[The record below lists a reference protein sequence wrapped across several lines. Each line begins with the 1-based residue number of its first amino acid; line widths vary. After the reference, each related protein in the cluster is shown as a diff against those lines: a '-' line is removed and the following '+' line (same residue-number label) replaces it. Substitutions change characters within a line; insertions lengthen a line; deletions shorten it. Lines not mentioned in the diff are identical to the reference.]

1 MKLTTTDAADMNTVN
16 ALVVG
21 ASGIGK
27 TTSLRTLPK
36 EQTLIAASE
45 RSLLPLRGL
54 GYTVAKIECW
64 DDVREMVGALQKHQT
79 VDGKPDGKPIRI
91 LAIDSLSDLA
101 ELCIKQIVHVDR
113 RKLIHDRTKGK
124 SEVPIGVYEE
134 AMTMEDWGAYGRRLS
149 AFISAAVQL
158 PLHIV
163 FTCLEQWKEDKSTG
177 VTMLVPAMSGALAF
191 ACPKYFDIVVNM
203 RNNKSDAETEERI
216 WQTYNDGRILAKDST
231 GKLDKFEPT
240 DWTKMFTKI
249 LNGKAKK

>member
-1 MKLTTTDAADMNTVN
+1 MKLTTTDAAEMNTVN

-36 EQTLIAASE
+36 DQTLIAASE
-45 RSLLPLRGL
+45 RSLLPLKGL
-54 GYTVAKIECW
+54 GFDVAKIDCW
-64 DDVREMVGALQKHQT
+64 DDVRGMVSDLRSSLKVGDKT
-79 VDGKPDGKPIRI
+79 IKI
-91 LAIDSLSDLA
+91 LAIDSLSDIA
-101 ELCIKQIVHVDR
+101 ELCIKQIVHTDR
-113 RKLIHDRTKGK
+113 RKMIGERTKGK

-134 AMTMEDWGAYGRRLS
+134 AMTIEDWGAYGRRLS
-149 AFISAAVQL
+149 AFISAVVQL
-158 PLHIV
+158 PVHVV
-163 FTCLEQWKEDKSTG
+163 FTCLERWKEDKSTG

-203 RNNKSDAETEERI
+203 RNMKADEEAEERV

-231 GKLDKFEPT
+231 GKLDKFEAT
-240 DWTKMFTKI
+240 DWTELFKKV